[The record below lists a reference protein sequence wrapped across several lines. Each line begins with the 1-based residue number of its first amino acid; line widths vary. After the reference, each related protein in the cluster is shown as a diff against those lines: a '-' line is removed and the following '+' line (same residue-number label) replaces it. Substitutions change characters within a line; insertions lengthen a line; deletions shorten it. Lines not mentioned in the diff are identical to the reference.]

1 MSKNLVIVESPA
13 KAKTIEGYLGSDF
26 TVKSSFGHVR
36 DLPKDGIAVD
46 VTNGFKPAYE
56 VSPDKRALV
65 NELKKL
71 AGQKGMEVWLATDD
85 DREGEAISWHLK
97 EALGLRDNTKRIV
110 FREITKTAILN
121 AIKQPRTIDVD
132 LVNAQQ
138 ARRVLDR
145 LVGYELSPVL
155 WRKIKGGS
163 IKGLSAG
170 RVQSVALRLVVER
183 EREVDKHN
191 AKSSFK
197 VTAQFLVEG
206 SKVLNAELP
215 KNFATEAEART
226 FLEACIGAG
235 YRIKNL
241 EVKPAKKSPAPPF
254 TTSTLQQEAARKL
267 SYSVDRTMKLAQGL
281 YEAGKISYMRTDSTS
296 LSQEAVD
303 KATAEITTE
312 FGANYV
318 QNRQYK
324 TKNESAQE
332 AHEAIRPTNFNDRNA
347 GADRDQKR
355 LYELI
360 WKRAIA
366 SQMAD
371 AQLERTTVT
380 VGIDFANPG
389 LKAGAMDS
397 GKADDTD
404 SPFTDAASV
413 ASFASF
419 APGLSPGQTMQN
431 LPGELIAQGEVIK
444 FDGFLR
450 VYLESKDDEDDED
463 AKGMLPPLSIG
474 QGLNLGQMK
483 ATEKFTRPQPR
494 YAEASLVKKLE
505 EMGIGRPST
514 YAPTISTIIN
524 RGYVEKQDRPG
535 QERAFKEYT
544 LKQDTITETSGKETF
559 GSEKAKLF
567 PTDTGMVV
575 SDFLVEYFPNIVDYK
590 FTANVEKEFD
600 EIADGKMNWQQM
612 LGDFYD
618 PFHRNVTEIQ
628 GSDKVSFKTGERVL
642 GADPKTGKPISARL
656 GKYGAFVQIGEA
668 ADEEKPRYANLRKD
682 QLIETISLEQ
692 ALDLFKL
699 PREVGFFEDKPMVI
713 GVGKFGPYVKH
724 DEKFVSLTQQDDP
737 YTIDE
742 ARTIELLQQKRAEA
756 VTEALGEFEGQL
768 VTTGK
773 GRFGPYVKFADK
785 YVSLP
790 RTEQLAGLTLA
801 RAIELIE
808 AKRQAEANKY
818 IKEFPENPSIKVV
831 NGQYGP
837 YLAVGKR
844 NVKIPKDV
852 DAASL
857 TLEDCLKLAGDDPA
871 AASKAPAK
879 KAAGAK
885 ATAAKTAAK
894 APAKKAATTTA
905 KKAPAAKPATRTATK
920 KPAVAKK

>member
-13 KAKTIEGYLGSDF
+13 KAKTIEGYLGKDF

-36 DLPKDGIAVD
+36 DLPKDGLAVD
-46 VTNGFKPAYE
+46 VANGFRPSYE
-56 VSPDKRALV
+56 ISPDKKKLV
-65 NELKKL
+65 SELKSL
-71 AGQKGMEVWLATDD
+71 AKSADEVWLATDD

-110 FREITKTAILN
+110 FREITKNAIQNAILS
-121 AIKQPRTIDVD
+121 PRTIDVD

-163 IKGLSAG
+163 TGLSAG

-183 EREVDKHN
+183 EREIDKHS

-197 VTAQFLVEG
+197 VTAQFIVDG
-206 SKVLNAELP
+206 NKVLNAELP
-215 KNFATEAEART
+215 KNFPTSGEARK
-226 FLEACIGAG
+226 FLEACIGATFT
-235 YRIKNL
+235 IKNL

-254 TTSTLQQEAARKL
+254 TTSTLQQESSRKL
-267 SYSVDRTMKLAQGL
+267 GYSVDRTMRIAQNL
-281 YEAGKISYMRTDSTS
+281 YEAGKISYMRTDSTN
-296 LSQEAVD
+296 LSQEAID
-303 KATAEITTE
+303 KAKTEIETE
-312 FGANYV
+312 FGPKYV
-318 QNRQYK
+318 QTRQFK

-347 GADRDQKR
+347 GGDRDQKR

-371 AQLERTTVT
+371 AQLERTIVT
-380 VGIDFANPG
+380 ISIRFAN
-389 LKAGAMDS
+389 GAS
-397 GKADDTD
+397 GATVQQDL
-404 SPFTDAASV
+404 
-413 ASFASF
+413 SFDVFGEDFDPAQKTAFNS
-419 APGLSPGQTMQN
+419 QTPATN
-431 LPGELIAQGEVIK
+431 TTFPNELVAQGEVIK

-463 AKGMLPPLSIG
+463 SKGMLPPLNIG
-474 QGLNLGQMK
+474 QILNLGQMK

-524 RGYVEKQDRPG
+524 RGYVTKQDKPG
-535 QERAFKEYT
+535 QERKYIEYT
-544 LKQDTITETSGKETF
+544 LQNNNINETSGRETF

-567 PTDTGMVV
+567 PTNTGIVV
-575 SDFLVEYFPNIVDYK
+575 NDFLVEYFPDIVDYK
-590 FTANVEKEFD
+590 FTATVEKDFD
-600 EIADGKMNWQQM
+600 EIADGKMNWQTM
-612 LGDFYD
+612 LEGFYGDF
-618 PFHRNVTEIQ
+618 HKNIEEIQ
-628 GSDKVSFKTGERVL
+628 GSSIVSFKTGAREL
-642 GADPKTGKPISARL
+642 GLDPRTGKKVSARL
-656 GKYGAFVQIGEA
+656 GKYGAYAQIGEST
-668 ADEEKPRYANLRKD
+668 DDEKPQYANMRD
-682 QLIETISLEQ
+682 GQLIETITLQ
-692 ALDLFKL
+692 DALDLFSL
-699 PREVGFFEDKPMVI
+699 PREVGFFEDKAMTI
-713 GVGKFGPYVKH
+713 GIGKFGPYVKH
-724 DEKFVSLTQQDDP
+724 DDKYVSLTKEDDP
-737 YTIDE
+737 YSID
-742 ARTIELLQQKRAEA
+742 ADRAIQLIQQKRAES
-756 VTEALGEFEGQL
+756 VSESIGEYEGKL

-773 GRFGPYVKFADK
+773 GRFGPYVKYEDK
-785 YVSLP
+785 YISIP
-790 RTEQLAGLTLA
+790 RNESLAGLSLD
-801 RAIELIE
+801 RAIELIL

-818 IKEFPENPSIKVV
+818 IKEFPENPAVKVV

-852 DAASL
+852 DPATL

-871 AASKAPAK
+871 
-879 KAAGAK
+879 
-885 ATAAKTAAK
+885 
-894 APAKKAATTTA
+894 PAKKAATSKTAAPSAKAPAKAKAAVTKKPVA
-905 KKAPAAKPATRTATK
+905 KKAAAKK
-920 KPAVAKK
+920 